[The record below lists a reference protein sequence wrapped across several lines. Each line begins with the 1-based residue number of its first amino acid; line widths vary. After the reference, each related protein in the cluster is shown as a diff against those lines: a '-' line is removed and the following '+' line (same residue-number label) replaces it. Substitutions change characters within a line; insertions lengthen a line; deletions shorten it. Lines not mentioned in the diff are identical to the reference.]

1 MSSRVIDICVRMVYT
16 FMGVSSRISLPRCNM
31 FKNTKEKPAGRK
43 NKPLTSFQVIILSF
57 FCLILVG
64 TFLLMLFYPNEVQIR
79 RFHLFLMY

>member
-1 MSSRVIDICVRMVYT
+1 
-16 FMGVSSRISLPRCNM
+16 M

-64 TFLLMLFYPNEVQIR
+64 TFLLMLPFSSPMRCSLPSR
-79 RFHLFLMY
+79 RPA